1 MKMMR
6 VKLKLFR
13 RLVVAISMSKLRS
26 KSGKLRRN
34 WAWMLLNAL
43 SFEGDEYSSTET
55 SNSSCPISNST
66 LDTSMAAKSG
76 CRGRNLLYWNPKNV
90 SSKWPSSRDA
100 PYCEVGTV
108 RLVYIGKTRRFNL
121 ALISYSQMYSSRL
134 KAKTEIDPIGEGY
147 VVDND
152 QCRNRQVIL
161 GCNWRRNVTE
171 G

>member
-1 MKMMR
+1 MMR

-76 CRGRNLLYWNPKNV
+76 CRGRNLLY
-90 SSKWPSSRDA
+90 
-100 PYCEVGTV
+100 
-108 RLVYIGKTRRFNL
+108 
-121 ALISYSQMYSSRL
+121 
-134 KAKTEIDPIGEGY
+134 
-147 VVDND
+147 
-152 QCRNRQVIL
+152 
-161 GCNWRRNVTE
+161 
-171 G
+171 